1 VLVVNSIGYCEGGH
15 LLVVSVE
22 EKSSLGGPFVVNYF
36 ECAAELCVGTFW
48 IEIGF
53 VNFAEDVER
62 DIIVELECDV
72 FFPLKGMRIELLVL
86 LLIAESILFIS
97 NLNSPDSHGHN
108 SFLKLHL
115 NVFYHQHLFD
125 NYIYTTPPIKFHQ
138 KT

>member
-72 FFPLKGMRIELLVL
+72 FFPLKRMRI
-86 LLIAESILFIS
+86 
-97 NLNSPDSHGHN
+97 
-108 SFLKLHL
+108 
-115 NVFYHQHLFD
+115 
-125 NYIYTTPPIKFHQ
+125 
-138 KT
+138 